1 MTLWKDSDGSVAKT
15 QRRERRSCKGG
26 WGPCPEE
33 AGLQMGQLP
42 SKTAGA
48 VLHLSNKN
56 YRLSSKMALW

>member
-42 SKTAGA
+42 SKTAC
-48 VLHLSNKN
+48 VTSV
-56 YRLSSKMALW
+56 